1 METMRPSLLFLAAI
15 CLGAA
20 LPASAILIRSDRDDD
35 EYLEL
40 ATKYTSALLLTEKG
54 GEGVL
59 IAPRWI
65 LTSGDVA
72 LILRDA
78 QPRSKVTIAG
88 ADYEIASIFVHPEG
102 KAGVVNDV
110 ALILLRRPVKGVE
123 PTLLYRLDDEQGKT
137 VVIVGHGDVLKQG
150 ETAKPGRPADR
161 RPRAG
166 INTVDRVTPNTLG
179 LEIKAPDDASDLQG
193 AATPLDHGAPLFIE
207 TGSSVVVAGINHR
220 VVDENH
226 DHILGNAGD
235 VDLYM
240 RVSAYVP
247 WIEAVIL
254 DVTKKEL
261 ESSLDPDRR

>member
-1 METMRPSLLFLAAI
+1 MQTMRPSLLFLAAI

-20 LPASAILIRSDRDDD
+20 LPASAILIRSDRDDA

-40 ATKYTSALLLTEKG
+40 ATKYTSAVLLTEKG

-59 IAPRWI
+59 IAPRWV
-65 LTSGDVA
+65 LTSADVA
-72 LILRDA
+72 KIVRDRGA
-78 QPRSKVTIAG
+78 RSTVTIGNDA
-88 ADYEIASIFVHPEG
+88 YEVESVFLHPDG
-102 KAGVVNDV
+102 KPGGVNDV

-123 PTLLYRLDDEQGKT
+123 PTLLYRSDDEKGKT
-137 VVIVGHGDVLKQG
+137 VVIVGHGDVLTLG
-150 ETAKPGRPADR
+150 EMAKPGAQVDR
-161 RPRAG
+161 RKRAG
-166 INTVDRVTPNTLG
+166 INTVDRVMPNLLG
-179 LEIKAPDDASDLQG
+179 LEIKAADEASDLQG
-193 AATPLDHGAPLFIE
+193 AATPLDHGAPAFIE
-207 TGSSVVVAGINHR
+207 TGGSVVVAGISHR

-226 DHILGNAGD
+226 DGVLGNAGD

-261 ESSLDPDRR
+261 ESLLDPDRR